1 MTILDGNKLSQ
12 KIIDELAEEIK
23 EKKLNLN
30 LAVVL
35 VGQSLISKSYI
46 SKKREASEKIGIK
59 FSFHE
64 FSDEVSQSN
73 MEREVK
79 RLVEEKDVSGIVIQ
93 LPLPKDIRLD
103 DILNLVP
110 YNKDPDMLSKDSFD
124 KFQNKESEILPPVV
138 SGIKKL
144 LEEYKIDILNKNIVV
159 VGKGRLVG
167 KPLSVWLKN
176 MGAKFEILDRKTED
190 ISAYTKKADIIISG
204 AGSIGIIKDD
214 MIKEGAVLI
223 DAGTSS
229 EGGEIKG
236 DIDKSAYDKASFV
249 APVPGGVG
257 PMTVA
262 CLLDNLVKLNNG

>member
-1 MTILDGNKLSQ
+1 MIILDGNKLSQ
-12 KIIDELAEEIK
+12 KILNKLAEKIK
-23 EKKLNLN
+23 GKKLDIH

-35 VGQSLISKSYI
+35 VGQNLVSKSYI
-46 SKKREASEKIGIK
+46 AKKREASEKIGIK

-73 MEREVK
+73 LEIEIR
-79 RLVEEKDVSGIVIQ
+79 RLVEDEDISGIVIQ
-93 LPLPKDIRLD
+93 LPLPKNIELE

-110 YNKDPDMLSKDSFD
+110 HNKDPDMLSKDSFD
-124 KFQNKESEILPPVV
+124 KFQNKKSEILPPVV
-138 SGIKKL
+138 SGIKQL
-144 LEEYKIDILNKNIVV
+144 LEEYDIDILNKNIVV

-176 MGAKFEILDRKTED
+176 MGADFQILDKQTED
-190 ISAYTKKADIIISG
+190 ISAYTKNADIIISG
-204 AGSIGIIKDD
+204 TGSIGIIKND
-214 MIKEGAVLI
+214 MIKSGAVLI

-236 DIDKSAYDKASFV
+236 DIDKNAYEKASFV

-257 PMTVA
+257 PMTIA